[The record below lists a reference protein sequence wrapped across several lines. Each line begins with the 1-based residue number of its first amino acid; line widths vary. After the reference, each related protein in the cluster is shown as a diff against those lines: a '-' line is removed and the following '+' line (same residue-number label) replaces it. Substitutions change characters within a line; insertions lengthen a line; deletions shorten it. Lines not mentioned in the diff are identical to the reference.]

1 MKPYKMVTD
10 NTTEEMEQEILFSSD
25 PNTIGAE
32 RIQEIIDA
40 KYSEANLDKVVESCT
55 EIDKDQKQKLLKLL
69 KKYDTLF
76 DGSLG
81 SWKTDPIDLELKEPD
96 TKPYHAKPNPVPYS
110 QERKLKE
117 EI

>member
-1 MKPYKMVTD
+1 M
-10 NTTEEMEQEILFSSD
+10 
-25 PNTIGAE
+25 
-32 RIQEIIDA
+32 
-40 KYSEANLDKVVESCT
+40 EANLDKVVESCT
-55 EIDKDQKQKLLKLL
+55 EIDKDQKDKLLKLL

-96 TKPYHAKPNPVPYS
+96 TKPYHAKPYPVPYS

-117 EI
+117 ERDINFDTRIIHSPSWESTGKRRN